1 VFFPR
6 KIFELFLQHIHLIAM
21 TKCCLFIVPALFA
34 CLCLHA
40 QTANTLRFRVGATIA
55 FGLSHIAHNG
65 MGVGGE
71 AGVEKPFSKLFSAE
85 LEAGY
90 TYFTGD
96 EMVYPE
102 GNNKAWAI
110 PLLAGARFYAQ
121 KWLYAAVRAG
131 AICFT
136 INSENSTHIRPAY
149 GIAAGVNLPEKNNRL
164 NIQLQY
170 TGFRYAGNS
179 RGYATLAAAIIIN

>member
-1 VFFPR
+1 
-6 KIFELFLQHIHLIAM
+6 M
-21 TKCCLFIVPALFA
+21 TKCCHLLLPALFA
-34 CLCLHA
+34 CLCVHA
-40 QTANTLRFRVGATIA
+40 QTTNPLRFRVGATIA
-55 FGLSHIAHNG
+55 FGLTDIAQNEV
-65 MGVGGE
+65 GVGAE

-110 PLLAGARFYAQ
+110 PLLLGARLYAQ
-121 KWLYAAVRAG
+121 KWLYMSARAG

-136 INSENSTHIRPAY
+136 INSESSTHIRPAY
-149 GIAAGVNLPEKNNRL
+149 GIAAGVHLPEKNNRL
-164 NIQLQY
+164 NVQLQY
-170 TGFRYAGNS
+170 TGFSFAGNS
-179 RGYATLAAAIIIN
+179 RGYATLAVAIIIK

>member
-1 VFFPR
+1 
-6 KIFELFLQHIHLIAM
+6 M
-21 TKCCLFIVPALFA
+21 TKCCLFIVPALLA

-40 QTANTLRFRVGATIA
+40 QTINPLRFRVGATIA
-55 FGLSHIAHNG
+55 FGLSHLAHNSV
-65 MGVGGE
+65 GVGGE

-96 EMVYPE
+96 KMVYPE
-102 GNNKAWAI
+102 GGNKAWAI
-110 PLLAGARFYAQ
+110 PLLAGARLYAQ

-149 GIAAGVNLPEKNNRL
+149 GIAAGVNLPQTNNRL
-164 NIQLQY
+164 NVQLQY
-170 TGFRYAGNS
+170 TGFRFAGNS

>member
-21 TKCCLFIVPALFA
+21 TKCCLFIVPVLFA

-110 PLLAGARFYAQ
+110 PVLAGARFYG
-121 KWLYAAVRAG
+121 LYAAVRAG

-164 NIQLQY
+164 NLQLQY